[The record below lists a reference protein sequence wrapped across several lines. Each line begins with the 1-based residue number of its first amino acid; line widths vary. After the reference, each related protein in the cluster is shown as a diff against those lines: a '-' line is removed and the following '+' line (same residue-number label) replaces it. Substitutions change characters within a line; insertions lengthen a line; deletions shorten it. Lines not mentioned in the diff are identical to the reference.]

1 MNAVI
6 KDENSKEGAFGWLQF
21 EKKGLQ
27 ELQRLALRAPM
38 AMGVLLYLVNNM
50 GRSNALAVSQG
61 AMSKKLGIS
70 VRAVAGA
77 VATSQN
83 HNFIE
88 VVKVGNMNVYRINSR
103 VAWQGKRGE
112 RFAAFNAEILAF
124 ESEQPEGFDTLP
136 AAEVRSQTPER
147 GTPARWERR
156 TSPARPTGNG
166 SAMSLPLPPEC
177 WPLQLDDVVV
187 LIEGVAFIET
197 KEEAARL
204 VAEGK
209 ARYPEWNPD
218 DGDYDIEP

>member
-6 KDENSKEGAFGWLQF
+6 KDENSR
-21 EKKGLQ
+21 KGLSAGFSSRRRVFRNCSGLRFVPPWPWACCYTWSTTWGAQ
-27 ELQRLALRAPM
+27 MPLRSAKGPCPEAGDQCSCRCWSRGYPLKPQLHRGCEGGQHERLPNQQPCGM
-38 AMGVLLYLVNNM
+38 A
-50 GRSNALAVSQG
+50 
-61 AMSKKLGIS
+61 
-70 VRAVAGA
+70 
-77 VATSQN
+77 
-83 HNFIE
+83 
-88 VVKVGNMNVYRINSR
+88 
-103 VAWQGKRGE
+103 GKRGE

-124 ESEQPEGFDTLP
+124 ERAAGRLRHSP
-136 AAEVRSQTPER
+136 AAEVRSPTPER

-204 VAEGK
+204 VAEGRLDTPSGTPMT
-209 ARYPEWNPD
+209 ATTT
-218 DGDYDIEP
+218 

>member
-6 KDENSKEGAFGWLQF
+6 KDENPR
-21 EKKGLQ
+21 KGLSAGFSSRRRVFRNCSGLRFVPHGHGRAAIPGQQHGALKCPCGQPRGHVQ
-27 ELQRLALRAPM
+27 EAGDQCSCRCWSR
-38 AMGVLLYLVNNM
+38 GYL
-50 GRSNALAVSQG
+50 S
-61 AMSKKLGIS
+61 
-70 VRAVAGA
+70 
-77 VATSQN
+77 N

-112 RFAAFNAEILAF
+112 RFAAFNAEILA

-136 AAEVRSQTPER
+136 PLKSVPQPRKGNACSL
-147 GTPARWERR
+147 GTKNF
-156 TSPARPTGNG
+156 PARPTGNG